1 MLIICSNF
9 GLIGDS
15 AARCDLH
22 SDGGDKATYANVQF
36 SVYLGHQMHTGR
48 VHEGGTARLLSLL
61 WHTAR
66 HEYTISDDSFYH
78 IRIST
83 ESGEILTLYLAS
95 V

>member
-1 MLIICSNF
+1 MLSISSNF

-15 AARCDLH
+15 AARCHLH
-22 SDGGDKATYANVQF
+22 SDGSDKATHANVQL

-48 VHEGGTARLLSLL
+48 VREGGSARLLSLL

-66 HEYTISDDSFYH
+66 HEYTISDDSFYY

-83 ESGEILTLYLAS
+83 ESGEIKSLYLAS
-95 V
+95 I